1 MKDALANQYADY
13 ISHLRKDGE
22 MYALTE
28 RGQQTEYGIWKQ
40 RKGKFSRV
48 TVDAVGK
55 IHKTGRLR
63 SFTSKT
69 PIKVEKWHGKQEDF
83 FGRSLKK
90 NDERVIGP
98 KSTAF
103 PMMEGW
109 LIDGET
115 VRLDKLTIKTYTD
128 TLKLR
133 QFKRPAAEKT
143 WPPRLGLTREGIPFG
158 KIWRIKSF
166 FITARDKLQWTKAWH
181 RTLYTVGKD
190 TSAESNKCM
199 ACDDVENIL
208 HLAKCPI
215 IRAEF
220 WDEVMKLLTDLGMA
234 QPEDKTAFIV
244 LGRITAKKVIDKHLA
259 GIMFLAWRCL
269 YAEITR
275 ARIEHDNPD
284 MKAAL
289 KRIGTI
295 TVTRLMTYGYGAY
308 WKKWSAQ
315 RKWTTKGHLTALSLR
330 EQTVLRLEATGDYE
344 IHNAILRLALKQQT
358 Q

>member
-1 MKDALANQYADY
+1 
-13 ISHLRKDGE
+13 
-22 MYALTE
+22 
-28 RGQQTEYGIWKQ
+28 
-40 RKGKFSRV
+40 
-48 TVDAVGK
+48 
-55 IHKTGRLR
+55 
-63 SFTSKT
+63 
-69 PIKVEKWHGKQEDF
+69 
-83 FGRSLKK
+83 
-90 NDERVIGP
+90 
-98 KSTAF
+98 
-103 PMMEGW
+103 
-109 LIDGET
+109 
-115 VRLDKLTIKTYTD
+115 
-128 TLKLR
+128 
-133 QFKRPAAEKT
+133 
-143 WPPRLGLTREGIPFG
+143 
-158 KIWRIKSF
+158 
-166 FITARDKLQWTKAWH
+166 
-181 RTLYTVGKD
+181 
-190 TSAESNKCM
+190 M
-199 ACDDVENIL
+199 ACDEVENIL

-284 MKAAL
+284 MQAAL

-295 TVTRLMTYGYGAY
+295 TVTRLMTYGAY
-308 WKKWSAQ
+308 WRKWSAQ

-344 IHNAILRLALKQQT
+344 IHDAILRLALKQQT